1 MHKDARHNKMQQ
13 KMHCNPVVENTIQT
27 AHNNRNMML
36 TVNTVVTLLDIALY
50 KTVLTRI
57 I

>member
-1 MHKDARHNKMQQ
+1 MHS
-13 KMHCNPVVENTIQT
+13 NPVVENTIQT
-27 AHNNRNMML
+27 AHNNHNMML
-36 TVNTVVTLLDIALY
+36 TVNTVVTLVDITLH

>member
-1 MHKDARHNKMQQ
+1 MQGIKMQQ
-13 KMHCNPVVENTIQT
+13 KMHSNPVVENTIQT
-27 AHNNRNMML
+27 AHNNHNMML
-36 TVNTVVTLLDIALY
+36 TVNTVVTLVDITLH